1 MAVTVRWIFRTLAL
15 LIIALFIGGLV
26 VSRNDRDSGGLAS
39 LDAARRVVRSL
50 FSSPSSDRAGDGG
63 VAADSSTP
71 VTDAAADAAAAARAI
86 DAPSDARIS
95 ASSRAGSGNASGNP
109 LRANSPTPPRDI
121 STADHASVP
130 VATADHRGHPP
141 ASRTDT
147 RSQPAD
153 GNVPGTPGRGASDH
167 SSNNSGNNSG
177 NNATS
182 GVHSTASATGTPA
195 LETPVAAIDEELT
208 EPISIADFLR
218 GDSSG
223 ERARLLGI
231 EPSTLAEN
239 GVNANGV
246 NANGANANGANAN
259 VSGVNAN
266 ANGAGPAQAA
276 RSALGGTEADR
287 VEFAST
293 AGGDAGLLKLAK
305 QLQRD
310 GRMPQDFRR
319 RDQNRLPNILLVVV
333 ENLSREDIGAYGQ
346 PLIHTPFLD
355 RLAAGGLRLN
365 QCAGS
370 SVGRAMERTALWY
383 GDLSTAARPGNAK
396 LLRLPRPDLPAE
408 LIRAGY
414 LTMLLGECGWPRG
427 SVATQPSSTWD
438 AWAGWSDF
446 ADARFQAFPTSIPDH
461 EGDSLVESN
470 RSGPQA
476 RFDAVLTSAC
486 HDMLAPL
493 RERRPARSPLNAIP
507 SLLFANVDLRW
518 WEDSVEP
525 GPEYR
530 IAEWTIEEQ
539 RHAAAVTALDAWLR
553 AVAQEF
559 DAARGQREVAIV
571 VIGLPRWRKAKH
583 QQRFRDAVPALD
595 APRSSPSWPYAP
607 VIAAWPRHIPAGRV
621 VNTFCG
627 LHDILPTLL
636 EMANDE
642 SPPRSGSGSSQWRVW
657 MDEEGG

>member
-1 MAVTVRWIFRTLAL
+1 MAETVRWIFRTLAL
-15 LIIALFIGGLV
+15 LIIGLFVGGLV
-26 VSRNDRDSGGLAS
+26 VARNDRASGGLAS
-39 LDAARRVVRSL
+39 LDATRRAVHSL
-50 FSSPSSDRAGDGG
+50 FSSPASDRAGDGS
-63 VAADSSTP
+63 VSASKATSL
-71 VTDAAADAAAAARAI
+71 ADAATQTSEAG
-86 DAPSDARIS
+86 SDANPSSPS
-95 ASSRAGSGNASGNP
+95 AADGGNANGNPANGNPANGNP
-109 LRANSPTPPRDI
+109 LRANRPTPPRDAPI
-121 STADHASVP
+121 TDHAPVP
-130 VATADHRGHPP
+130 GATADHRGQSP
-141 ASRTDT
+141 ASQAAART
-147 RSQPAD
+147 QPARSD
-153 GNVPGTPGRGASDH
+153 ASESPVPEAGDTAPR
-167 SSNNSGNNSG
+167 SSSK
-177 NNATS
+177 
-182 GVHSTASATGTPA
+182 TASASGTPA
-195 LETPVAAIDEELT
+195 IETPVAAIDEELT

-231 EPSTLAEN
+231 EPSTLSEN
-239 GVNANGV
+239 GANANGV
-246 NANGANANGANAN
+246 NANGSASSTSANGA
-259 VSGVNAN
+259 S
-266 ANGAGPAQAA
+266 ANGAGTAQAA
-276 RSALGGTEADR
+276 RSASGGTESDR

-293 AGGDAGLLKLAK
+293 DGGDAGLLKLAK

-319 RDQNRLPNILLVVV
+319 RDLNRLPNILLVVV

-427 SVATQPSSTWD
+427 NVATQPSSTWD

-446 ADARFQAFPTSIPDH
+446 ADSRFQAFPASIPDH
-461 EGDSLVESN
+461 EGEFLVESN
-470 RSGPQA
+470 RNGPQA

-486 HDMLAPL
+486 HNMLAPL
-493 RERRPARSPLNAIP
+493 RERRPAQSPLNAIP

-518 WEDSVEP
+518 WEESVAP
-525 GPEYR
+525 GPEYQ
-530 IAEWTIEEQ
+530 IAEWTGEER

-559 DAARGQREVAIV
+559 DAARGRREVAIV

-583 QQRFRDAVPALD
+583 QQRFREAVPALD
-595 APRSSPSWPYAP
+595 DPRSSQSWPYAP
-607 VIAAWPRHIPAGRV
+607 VIAAWPRQIPAGRV